1 LNIPASVVSLED
13 AKVVSEDLSLSDIS
27 KI

>member
-1 LNIPASVVSLED
+1 LNIPVSVVSLED
-13 AKVVSEDLSLSDIS
+13 AKVVSEDLSLYDIS